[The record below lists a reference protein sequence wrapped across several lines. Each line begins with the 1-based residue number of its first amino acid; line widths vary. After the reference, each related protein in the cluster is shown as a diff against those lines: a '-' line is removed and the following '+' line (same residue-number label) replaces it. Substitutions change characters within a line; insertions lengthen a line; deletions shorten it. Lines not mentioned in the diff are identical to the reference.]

1 MKLFASDNNAGVHP
15 KVMEALLRVNEG
27 HTVGYGDDEYTRQ
40 ATGVIRGHFGASC
53 DPYFVFSGGGGNV
66 AGLSAMLRPY
76 EAVIC
81 TRQAHINVDE
91 CGAPERFIGCKL
103 IDIPT
108 EDGKLRPEMIAD
120 YMPHIDDVHQ
130 AQARV
135 ISITNPTELGTVYTV
150 EEVGALVEYARG
162 YNMKVHV
169 DGARLANAAA
179 YLNVPLSAITSEV
192 GVDVV
197 TFGGTKNGMM
207 FGETVLVFDHEISKA
222 VRFMRKQVGQ
232 LASKMRYIAAQV
244 EAILTDN
251 LWFDLANHANQ
262 QAAVLGRLLEQ
273 HSRITLTQTVQTNAV
288 FAIMPRETIE
298 RLLQKT
304 FFYTWNEVRN
314 EVRLMCSYDTT
325 PEEVWEFSRVVTENL
340 V

>member
-1 MKLFASDNNAGVHP
+1 MKFFASDNNAGVHP
-15 KVMEALLRVNEG
+15 KIMEALLRVNEG
-27 HTVGYGDDEYTRQ
+27 HTVGYGDDEHTRR
-40 ATGVIRGHFGASC
+40 AMAVVRDHFGQHC
-53 DPYFVFSGGGGNV
+53 DPYFVFAGGGGNV
-66 AGLSAMLRPY
+66 VGLSAMLRPF

-108 EDGKLRPEMIAD
+108 EDGKLRPEMVAD
-120 YMPHIDDVHQ
+120 HMPHRDDVHQ
-130 AQARV
+130 VQAKV

-169 DGARLANAAA
+169 DGARLVNAAA
-179 YLNVPLSAITSEV
+179 YLNVPLSAITSDV

-197 TFGGTKNGMM
+197 TFGGTKNGLM
-207 FGETVLVFDHEISKA
+207 FGETVLVFDQEISKA
-222 VRFMRKQVGQ
+222 VPFMRKQAGQ

-251 LWFDLANHANQ
+251 LWLDNADHANQ
-262 QAAVLGRLLEQ
+262 SAKLLAQ
-273 HSRITLTQTVQTNAV
+273 QLRAHPKVSITQVVQTNAV
-288 FAIMPRETIE
+288 FATMPRETIE
-298 RLLQKT
+298 RLLEQT
-304 FFYTWNEVRN
+304 FFYVWDEAKD

-325 PEEVWEFSRVVTENL
+325 GGEVHEFGRLIAQSLT
-340 V
+340 